1 MRQST
6 AYIRAS
12 GIDYTY
18 RFCGVTAIEY
28 SFALAVDADTS
39 RGGDIINGA
48 RRQPN
53 RIRLSVVETDAASQP
68 GWSAGTLSAMDSIR
82 RNRVLCTVRTSMGTW
97 SRMLLSEITATQ
109 DEANQYGWTGDLV
122 FTQYIPESEQYDTS
136 GNRSAGGSAASR
148 KTSDNSSTR
157 KNTGTKAAAATVS
170 SAAGLATV
178 LSRAGVTGGTLYK
191 T

>member
-28 SFALAVDADTS
+28 SFALAIDADTS

-53 RIRLSVVETDAASQP
+53 RIRHLRDGQGLGSLFCIRNTDP
-68 GWSAGTLSAMDSIR
+68 PK
-82 RNRVLCTVRTSMGTW
+82 
-97 SRMLLSEITATQ
+97 TADPAEGNLTEFQ
-109 DEANQYGWTGDLV
+109 ILWGDTWTG
-122 FTQYIPESEQYDTS
+122 
-136 GNRSAGGSAASR
+136 
-148 KTSDNSSTR
+148 
-157 KNTGTKAAAATVS
+157 
-170 SAAGLATV
+170 
-178 LSRAGVTGGTLYK
+178 
-191 T
+191 